1 MEVAER
7 AIKMFRKVPKMLSAL
22 QEGTGGET
30 RQVSWT
36 DYGFLKIMTVLP
48 TAAMGEVDGSI
59 GTLL

>member
-36 DYGFLKIMTVLP
+36 DNDF
-48 TAAMGEVDGSI
+48 
-59 GTLL
+59 